1 MKNSTQ
7 IPTVDSISVFSQNPA
22 DTTVDSPLALGGVSI
37 IFDMPVG
44 VGNVDKEKVKDE
56 IPEEILN

>member
-1 MKNSTQ
+1 MKNPTQ
-7 IPTVDSISVFSQNPA
+7 IPIVDSISVFSENPA
-22 DTTVDSPLALGGVSI
+22 DSTVDSPLTIGGVSI
-37 IFDMPVG
+37 ISDMPVG